1 MPNVRSPPRD
11 ARAVARFLKELW
23 KDPQINMSC
32 IERCYHHLKELRP
45 MLVILDQFSR
55 ALDCA
60 MALRIPYLM
69 CGNQVVP
76 TTKPSDRSALS
87 TFFTVPSLCS
97 GFVGPMTWYQAW
109 QNCSNLVQF
118 FILILLSPTMHA
130 QARNRRTLL
139 SEPNLPFATH
149 DRSYGGD
156 LEHGEIWAMPP
167 SILHPHA
174 KYATVFPV
182 GPTFAAQFGE
192 KVKTNLN
199 EWLCMGPIIYISMG
213 TCEVL
218 RIYTCSEP
226 TDTPSCF
233 YPT

>member
-1 MPNVRSPPRD
+1 MN
-11 ARAVARFLKELW
+11 
-23 KDPQINMSC
+23 C
-32 IERCYHHLKELRP
+32 IERCYHHLKKLRP
-45 MLVILDQFSR
+45 MLVLLDQFSR

-60 MALRIPYLM
+60 MALGIPYLM

-87 TFFTVPSLCS
+87 TFFTVPSMCS
-97 GFVGPMTWYQAW
+97 GFVGPMTWYRTW
-109 QNCSNLVQF
+109 QNCSNLVQY
-118 FILILLSPTMHA
+118 FILIFLSPTMHA

-139 SEPNLPFATH
+139 REPNLPFSML
-149 DRSYGGD
+149 DRSYRSD

-182 GPTFAAQFGE
+182 GPTFAAQFE
-192 KVKTNLN
+192 ETVKTNLN
-199 EWLCMGPIIYISMG
+199 EWLCEGPVIYISMG
-213 TCEVL
+213 TCEML
-218 RIYTCSEP
+218 RIYACSER
-226 TDTPSCF
+226 TDTLSCF